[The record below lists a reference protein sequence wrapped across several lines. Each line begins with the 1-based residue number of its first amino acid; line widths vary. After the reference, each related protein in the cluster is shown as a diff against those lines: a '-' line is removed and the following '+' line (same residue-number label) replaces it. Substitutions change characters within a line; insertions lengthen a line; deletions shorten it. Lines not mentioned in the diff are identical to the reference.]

1 MKSSSNIRP
10 AAIEPLGNG
19 AYHYNYNIV
28 ERQETDPETGEVRT
42 VYDYDTVKVWNEPTY
57 EKLVKAVIREKL
69 DETQEFAIIN
79 EYNAGVLGV
88 ITDRTAK
95 DEAEQA
101 YKDYLTF
108 VAETKAMVK
117 ADLEAAAEPQ
127 ETTN

>member
-1 MKSSSNIRP
+1 MKSSSDIRP
-10 AAIEPLGNG
+10 AVIQPLGNG

-28 ERQETDPETGEVRT
+28 ERQETDPETGEVKT
-42 VYDYDTVKVWNEPTY
+42 VYDYDTVKVWDKPTY

-88 ITDRTAK
+88 IKDTTKKQEAK
-95 DEAEQA
+95 QA

-108 VAETKAMVK
+108 AAATKAMVK
-117 ADLEAAAEPQ
+117 ADLGIVEEAAE
-127 ETTN
+127 

>member
-1 MKSSSNIRP
+1 MKSSSDIRP
-10 AAIEPLGNG
+10 AVIQPLGNG

-28 ERQETDPETGEVRT
+28 ERQETDPETGEVKT
-42 VYDYDTVKVWNEPTY
+42 VYDYDTVKVWDKPTY

-88 ITDRTAK
+88 ITDTTKKQEAK
-95 DEAEQA
+95 QA

-108 VAETKAMVK
+108 VAATKAMVK
-117 ADLEAAAEPQ
+117 ADIGIVEEAAV
-127 ETTN
+127 

>member
-1 MKSSSNIRP
+1 MKSSSDIRP
-10 AAIEPLGNG
+10 AVIQPLGNG

-28 ERQETDPETGEVRT
+28 ERQETDPETGEIKT
-42 VYDYDTVKVWNEPTY
+42 VYDYDTVKVWDKPTY

-88 ITDRTAK
+88 ITDTTKKQEAK
-95 DEAEQA
+95 QA

-108 VAETKAMVK
+108 VAATKAMVK
-117 ADLEAAAEPQ
+117 ADLGIVEEAE
-127 ETTN
+127 E

>member
-1 MKSSSNIRP
+1 MKSSSDIRP
-10 AAIEPLGNG
+10 AVIQPLGNG

-28 ERQETDPETGEVRT
+28 ERQETDPETGEVKT
-42 VYDYDTVKVWNEPTY
+42 VYDYDTVKVWDKPTY

-88 ITDRTAK
+88 ITDATKKQEAK
-95 DEAEQA
+95 QA

-108 VAETKAMVK
+108 VAATKAMVK
-117 ADLEAAAEPQ
+117 ADLGIVEEAE
-127 ETTN
+127 E

>member
-1 MKSSSNIRP
+1 MKSSSDIRP
-10 AAIEPLGNG
+10 AVIQPLGNG

-28 ERQETDPETGEVRT
+28 ERQETDPETGEIKT
-42 VYDYDTVKVWNEPTY
+42 VYDYDTVKVWDKPTY

-88 ITDRTAK
+88 ITDTTKKQEAK
-95 DEAEQA
+95 QA

-108 VAETKAMVK
+108 VAATKAMVK
-117 ADLEAAAEPQ
+117 ADIGIVEEAAE
-127 ETTN
+127 